1 MSGIVPH
8 LPEAESRKEY
18 EITKEEM
25 YALGLRYLN
34 HLFVVLGFQS
44 PSKGLAAVAHRSLD
58 YTSNTS
64 FTNERVGLSEYR

>member
-1 MSGIVPH
+1 
-8 LPEAESRKEY
+8 
-18 EITKEEM
+18 M

-34 HLFVVLGFQS
+34 HLFLVLGFQS